1 MNTTYYLNNVMGNV
15 FKTQISPALPT
26 DYWLGLSLTTPNIA
40 GGSVL
45 EPTPS
50 GSGYVRVKLTGNLSV
65 PVNGTVTNNGA
76 ISFNESLT
84 SWGTVKSYVIYDS
97 QTGGNLLMFGD
108 LTIQRTVEQGTV
120 ITIKAGELV
129 ITLENPTT

>member
-1 MNTTYYLNNVMGNV
+1 ML
-15 FKTQISPALPT
+15 
-26 DYWLGLSLTTPNIA
+26 
-40 GGSVL
+40 
-45 EPTPS
+45 
-50 GSGYVRVKLTGNLSV
+50 
-65 PVNGTVTNNGA
+65 
-76 ISFNESLT
+76 
-84 SWGTVKSYVIYDS
+84 YDS